1 MLDNERGGEFD
12 GTIEGAVTDTLEAYE
27 EAAQTFI
34 PSADARSLPGAT
46 ELVQRLH
53 DRDDTQLALL
63 TGNVQEMA
71 YLKLTQIN
79 LGVYFPFGAFAC
91 NAEERNHLPQ
101 FAVDSVANRS
111 GRTFSGKDVV
121 VIGDTPRDI
130 ESGKLFGATS
140 VGVAT
145 GHFTVDELAAHNR
158 MQCWRRWWNFG
169 FPRRVRTRHA
179 VSLRVHICVV
189 DSTHRFP
196 TNRRTSVEFVQ
207 PDPHNPGRA

>member
-12 GTIEGAVTDTLEAYE
+12 GTIEEAVTDTLEAYE

-34 PSADARSLPGAT
+34 PAADARSLPGAT

-79 LGVYFPFGAFAC
+79 LDVYFPFGAFAC

-101 FAVDSVANRS
+101 FAVDRAANRS

-121 VIGDTPRDI
+121 VIGDKPRDI
-130 ESGKLFGATS
+130 ECGKLLGATT

-145 GHFTVDELAAHNR
+145 GHFTVD
-158 MQCWRRWWNFG
+158 
-169 FPRRVRTRHA
+169 
-179 VSLRVHICVV
+179 
-189 DSTHRFP
+189 
-196 TNRRTSVEFVQ
+196 
-207 PDPHNPGRA
+207 